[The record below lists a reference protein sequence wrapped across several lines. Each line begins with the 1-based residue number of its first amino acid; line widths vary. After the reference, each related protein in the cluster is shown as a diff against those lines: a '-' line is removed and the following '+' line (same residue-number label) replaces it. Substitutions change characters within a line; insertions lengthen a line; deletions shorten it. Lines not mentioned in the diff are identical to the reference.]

1 MTVIAKEDFS
11 GIKRIRPGVYG
22 KFDSPTEQIENL
34 DLNTLILIGRAD
46 NGPYYGDTTIP
57 FADRYVTV
65 SSFNDALK
73 ILKSGELLE
82 AVNLA
87 QSPARDTVKPVFLFS
102 RGPRL
107 FKLINI
113 NPNTAAEITLNST
126 KAANQHIIKYP
137 VPGTYG
143 NKIRIRKILADK
155 KIQAASPDGQVES
168 PRLEKKCFEITY
180 TGNGTSAILAIS
192 STLIT
197 VTLTG
202 QSDGS
207 ANLSVLFSDYPRLG
221 DAVDYIN
228 SLQGYVAAMIDVP
241 DFLLSNLDH
250 IEASEAVDIKTMKT
264 VYADLYAEQQYI
276 EGTGLGI
283 FKTNAPVR
291 KPLADMAVFKF
302 FQGAVTGTP
311 GANDL
316 KNAVDFSAQIS
327 GMFRN
332 ILSASTSDHAY
343 FKTACQRMIEKGNE
357 TVGGCGGAL
366 PTSETFAQRLQNA
379 RALAGYVKY
388 GISPFNGLDLNGIK
402 KTYPGY
408 MLAVLDNA
416 ISAAVSP
423 RLSATHK
430 YLNGI
435 IDTPEVLSDTQI
447 EEGII
452 AGGLVITQKN
462 QNAPFWIERS
472 VTTEVALN
480 AIKTDSATFAGAL
493 TAVRTIRERMEPLVG
508 LSTVDKNAKVQGV
521 TEQSLLTEFEAALQF
536 LVEQG
541 YLVGSE
547 LLKIAPFDPKF
558 KVGIDGDALYVQMKG
573 RSFSVINFI
582 FFLLGL
588 EEIKG
593 TV

>member
-22 KFDSPTEQIENL
+22 KFESPTEQVANL
-34 DLNTLILIGRAD
+34 DLNTLILIGRSD
-46 NGPYYGDTTIP
+46 NGPYYNDTTIP
-57 FADRYVTV
+57 FKDRYVIV
-65 SSFNDALK
+65 SSFNDAKK
-73 ILKSGELLE
+73 IMKSGELLE

-87 QSPARDTVKPVFLFS
+87 QSPAKDTEKPAFLFS
-102 RGPRL
+102 KGPAL

-113 NPNTAAEITLNST
+113 NPNTAATITLDST
-126 KAANQHIIKYP
+126 KASNQHVIAYP

-143 NKIRIRKILADK
+143 NKIRLRKILSEK
-155 KIQAASPDGQVES
+155 KIQASSPDGATES
-168 PRLEKKCFEITY
+168 PVLEKKCFEITY
-180 TGNGTSAILAIS
+180 TGNGTSAILSIS
-192 STLIT
+192 STAIT

-202 QSDGS
+202 QTDGS
-207 ANLSVLFSDYPRLG
+207 ANLSVQFSDFPRLG

-228 SLQGYVAAMIDVP
+228 SLQGYVASMIDVP

-250 IEASEAVDIKTMKT
+250 IEVSEAVNIKTIKT

-276 EGTGLGI
+276 EGTGIGI
-283 FKTNAPVR
+283 FKTVAAVR

-302 FQGAVTGTP
+302 FSGAVTGTP
-311 GANDL
+311 GAGDM
-316 KNAVDFSAQIS
+316 KAAIDFSAQIS

-332 ILSASTSDHAY
+332 ILTASSSDHQY
-343 FKTACQRMIEKGNE
+343 FKTACQRMISKGNE

-366 PTSETFAQRLQNA
+366 PTTETFAQRLQNA
-379 RALAGYVKY
+379 RSLGGYVKY
-388 GISPFNGLDLNGIK
+388 GVSPLNAFDLNGIK
-402 KTYPGY
+402 KSYPGY

-416 ISAAVSP
+416 ISASISP

-430 YLNGI
+430 YLTGV
-435 IDTPEVLSDTQI
+435 IDTPEILSDVQL
-447 EEGII
+447 EEAII

-462 QNAPFWIERS
+462 QTSPFWIERS
-472 VTTEVALN
+472 VTTEAALN

-493 TAVRTIRERMEPLVG
+493 TCVRTIRERMEPLIG
-508 LSTVDKNAKVQGV
+508 LSTVDKSARVQGI
-521 TEQSLLTEFEAALQF
+521 TEQDLLREFEGALQF

-541 YLVGSE
+541 FLVGSS
-547 LLKIAPFDPKF
+547 LLKINPFDPKF
-558 KVGIDGDALYVQMKG
+558 TVGIDGDAVYVQMKG